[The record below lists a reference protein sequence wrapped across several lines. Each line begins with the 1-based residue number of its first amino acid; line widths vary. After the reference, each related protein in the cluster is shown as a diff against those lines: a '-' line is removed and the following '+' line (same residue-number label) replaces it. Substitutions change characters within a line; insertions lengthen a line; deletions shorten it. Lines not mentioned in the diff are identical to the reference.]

1 VISLNDCCILK
12 SNNRHG
18 GERSCKLSPQV
29 ALAAL
34 DTNDLE
40 LAQECGNAVAKKFPG
55 SQRVSK
61 MAGMLL
67 EAQGEWEEADRVSR
81 LLFPAFIWCP
91 FCSSALELIRSC
103 LFGWNGTDQSC

>member
-1 VISLNDCCILK
+1 MIVVLENQH
-12 SNNRHG
+12 RHG
-18 GERSCKLSPQV
+18 GGRSYKFSPQV
-29 ALAAL
+29 ALSAL

-81 LLFPAFIWCP
+81 LLFLFSSCAFPVHLLWTSGPHMI
-91 FCSSALELIRSC
+91 
-103 LFGWNGTDQSC
+103 LFVWVEWD